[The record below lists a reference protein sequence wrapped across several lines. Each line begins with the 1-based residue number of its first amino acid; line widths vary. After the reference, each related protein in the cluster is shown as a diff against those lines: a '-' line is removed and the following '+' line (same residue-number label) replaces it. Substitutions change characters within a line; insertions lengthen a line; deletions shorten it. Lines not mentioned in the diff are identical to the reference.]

1 MQKTKWLK
9 HASGIAIAALV
20 VLALVGVF
28 LLKHF
33 FGGEQVQQKKMVQQI
48 TVITPPPPPPP
59 PPPPEQIKPPEV
71 KEQIKEAETPPDKP
85 QEQQADKSP
94 APEQDPNAS
103 GEGPTIAAGTG
114 GGMGRGFGGGYD
126 QFVRQE
132 ITDWLSEDD
141 KLKHMAYVAIVTLWI
156 GDAGELI
163 RVEVEQREGAP
174 DAKKLIESVL
184 KDKRKLSRAR
194 PLEAGDRITLRL
206 KSVL

>member
-1 MQKTKWLK
+1 MQKTKWIK
-9 HASGIAIAALV
+9 HASAIAVAAFV
-20 VLALVGVF
+20 VLAISGVF

-33 FGGEQVQQKKMVQQI
+33 FHADDAKPKKMIQQI
-48 TVITPPPPPPP
+48 TVVTPPPPPS
-59 PPPPEQIKPPEV
+59 PPPEQIKPPEV

-114 GGMGRGFGGGYD
+114 GGIGHGFGGGYD
-126 QFVRQE
+126 QFVRRE
-132 ITDWLSEDD
+132 ISDWLSEND

-156 GDAGELI
+156 GESGELT

-174 DAKKLIESVL
+174 EAKKLIEL
-184 KDKRKLSRAR
+184 ALQEKRKLSKGR